1 MAQKLDLLAAV
12 NIVLSNIGQA
22 PVSTLDNTNPM
33 VTMASN
39 TIAEVSNSVQSEG
52 WTYNTEYA
60 YPFTPDCVTKIIL
73 IPSNVLQLDTPY
85 LSELDVIIRG
95 GKLYDKR
102 EHTYAFDKQLMLDVI
117 WLFPFDDLPSAFKQY
132 ITMRAANLFAGRSV
146 GSAEAVKFGER
157 EEAQARAAV
166 MQYETTQGDYNML
179 GTVDNRNTITYRP
192 SFSSIRY

>member
-60 YPFTPDCVTKIIL
+60 YCL
-73 IPSNVLQLDTPY
+73 
-85 LSELDVIIRG
+85 
-95 GKLYDKR
+95 LYTSD
-102 EHTYAFDKQLMLDVI
+102 
-117 WLFPFDDLPSAFKQY
+117 
-132 ITMRAANLFAGRSV
+132 AAD
-146 GSAEAVKFGER
+146 E
-157 EEAQARAAV
+157 
-166 MQYETTQGDYNML
+166 
-179 GTVDNRNTITYRP
+179 
-192 SFSSIRY
+192 